1 MEQAYQQIKELVDAK
16 IEQVVAT
23 ELGEKAE
30 VIEGLLSLQ
39 EPMCINDY
47 QIGIYNGL
55 AVALSTITGQAP
67 KLYEYEEGGK
77 ENGISE

>member
-1 MEQAYQQIKELVDAK
+1 MEQVYQQIKELVDAK
-16 IEQVVAT
+16 IEQVVAS

-30 VIEGLLSLQ
+30 AIQALLSLQ

-67 KLYEYEEGGK
+67 KLYE
-77 ENGISE
+77 

>member
-39 EPMCINDY
+39 EPMCISDY

-67 KLYEYEEGGK
+67 KFYEYEEGGK

>member
-1 MEQAYQQIKELVDAK
+1 MEQVYQQIKELVDAK
-16 IEQVVAT
+16 IEQVVAS

-30 VIEGLLSLQ
+30 AIEGLLVVQ
-39 EPMCINDY
+39 EPMCTNDY
-47 QIGIYNGL
+47 QIGLYNGL
-55 AVALSTITGQAP
+55 AVALATITGQAP

>member
-1 MEQAYQQIKELVDAK
+1 MEQLCQQIKELVDAK
-16 IEQVVAT
+16 IEQVVAM
-23 ELGEKAE
+23 ELGEKVEA
-30 VIEGLLSLQ
+30 IEGLLLVQ

-67 KLYEYEEGGK
+67 KFCEYEEGGK